1 MNLEE
6 YRRRIEDAHTVTGVP
21 TYWVELQEMIAERDR
36 YQYIAKMFYDNRF
49 AQDPDQTQFAADS
62 YEEAAHASWRK
73 SKLSSQNNVSS
84 SE

>member
-6 YRRRIEDAHTVTGVP
+6 YKRRIEDAHTFTGIP
-21 TYWVELQEMIAERDR
+21 TYWAELQEMTAERDR

-49 AQDPDQTQFAADS
+49 AQDPDQTKFAADS
-62 YEEAAHASWRK
+62 YEQAAHASWQN
-73 SKLSSQNNVSS
+73 SKTSSQNNVSP

>member
-1 MNLEE
+1 MDLEE
-6 YRRRIEDAHTVTGVP
+6 YKRRIEDAHTFTGIP
-21 TYWVELQEMIAERDR
+21 TYWAELQEMTAERDR

-62 YEEAAHASWRK
+62 YEEAAHTSWRK
-73 SKLSSQNNVSS
+73 SKLSSQNNVSP